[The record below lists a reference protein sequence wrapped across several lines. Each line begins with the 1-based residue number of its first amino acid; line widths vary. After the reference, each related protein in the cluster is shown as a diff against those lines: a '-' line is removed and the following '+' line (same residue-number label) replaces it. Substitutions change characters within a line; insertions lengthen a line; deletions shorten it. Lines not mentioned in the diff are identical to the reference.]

1 MIKKLY
7 SQVCRLASAS
17 LVIGLLAACGGDKAP
32 QVDYITI
39 KGKTIA
45 PADYQGQ
52 VMLVNFWATSC
63 TTCVKEM
70 PQIVDTHNKFKDRGF
85 RTIAVAMS
93 YDRPDYVVNFA
104 ETRQLP
110 FDVALD
116 VSGNIAKSFDDV
128 KITPTTFV
136 INKKGQIIKTY
147 VGEPDFNAL
156 HGLIEKSLAEKI

>member
-1 MIKKLY
+1 MIKKFLTLF
-7 SQVCRLASAS
+7 STLAVVSM
-17 LVIGLLAACGGDKAP
+17 LAACGGDKAP
-32 QVDYITI
+32 QVDYVTIQGQTIT
-39 KGKTIA
+39 

-70 PQIVDTHNKFKDRGF
+70 PDIVDTHNKFKDQGF

-104 ETRQLP
+104 ETRKLP

-116 VSGNIAKSFDDV
+116 VNGNIAKAFKDV
-128 KITPTTFV
+128 QITPTTYV
-136 INKKGQIIKTY
+136 INRKGEIIKTY
-147 VGEPDFNAL
+147 VGCVVFW
-156 HGLIEKSLAEKI
+156 

>member
-1 MIKKLY
+1 MMKKFL
-7 SQVCRLASAS
+7 SLFSTLALVS
-17 LVIGLLAACGGDKAP
+17 LLVACGGDKAP
-32 QVDYITI
+32 QVDYTTI
-39 KGKTIA
+39 KGQTIA

-70 PQIVDTHNKFKDRGF
+70 PAIVDTHNKFKEQGL

-116 VSGNIAKSFDDV
+116 VSGSIAKAFDDV
-128 KITPTTFV
+128 NVRLPSRFVVEFGQHV
-136 INKKGQIIKTY
+136 IN
-147 VGEPDFNAL
+147 
-156 HGLIEKSLAEKI
+156 SLTQKMR

>member
-1 MIKKLY
+1 MIKTFL
-7 SQVCRLASAS
+7 SLFSTLAVAS
-17 LVIGLLAACGGDKAP
+17 LLAACGGDNAP
-32 QVDYITI
+32 QVDFTTI
-39 KGKTIA
+39 KGQTIT

-63 TTCVKEM
+63 VTCVKEM
-70 PQIVDTHNKFKDRGF
+70 PDIADTHNKFKEQGF

-116 VSGNIAKSFDDV
+116 VSGNIAKAFKDV
-128 KITPTTFV
+128 QITPTTYI
-136 INKKGQIIKTY
+136 INRKGKIIKTY
-147 VGEPDFNAL
+147 VGEPDFAAL
-156 HGLIEKSLAEKI
+156 HALIEKSLAEKV